1 MKIVSILSKSIILF
15 SISMAGSP
23 SSIFALSSTMIF
35 LIVLLNVLPSSS
47 DAHTLPRRRPNQWR
61 PIYFKRPISRVT
73 RIPQALNS
81 PLEYIEDMFGRMG
94 STMRQLPSY
103 TTKMFR
109 NKVSSMARAGRRIN
123 NGMLKMG
130 RSMSTMVKGWFD

>member
-1 MKIVSILSKSIILF
+1 
-15 SISMAGSP
+15 MAGIP
-23 SSIFALSSTMIF
+23 SSIFALSCTMIF
-35 LIVLLNVLPSSS
+35 VIVLLNVLPTSSN
-47 DAHTLPRRRPNQWR
+47 AHTLPRRRPNQWR
-61 PIYFKRPISRVT
+61 PIYLKRPISRQT
-73 RIPQALNS
+73 RIPQVLSS